1 MFIREARCAIACAK
15 HGPSLSKGKSLGGE
29 KGQGFDLVC
38 LLLLLLAVL
47 GPQSLTYSYILPAR
61 GTGVGGG
68 WVVRGHGGEGDDG
81 LALVG
86 CCEISNV

>member
-1 MFIREARCAIACAK
+1 MCNFARETQSVSVEREN
-15 HGPSLSKGKSLGGE
+15 LGGE

-47 GPQSLTYSYILPAR
+47 DLQSLTYSYILPVWFGIWPAR
-61 GTGVGGG
+61 GTGVGAG
-68 WVVRGHGGEGDDG
+68 WVVCGYGGGGDDG

-86 CCEISNV
+86 CCDISNV